1 MKRTSLSPS
10 PSANFVGIGGRLKGN
25 RIGDI
30 PANILTLSG
39 FLVGT
44 AHYLYLDPHIRVNKM
59 NIAAILVAGR
69 ATGRQAK
76 AWLFKDVVLY
86 PAMGF
91 IGLITLWW
99 IIATFRSE
107 LMPNPWQ
114 ALTSNLD
121 YILHPFY
128 RRGPGNLGIGW
139 LLLASLRRVLIGFL
153 LGALV
158 AIPVGFLIGLS
169 RPAMLILNP
178 IIQILRP
185 VSPLAWL
192 PISLAMFGVAEPSA
206 IFVIFITSL
215 WSTMINTA
223 LGVGSVPKDYIDV
236 ARVLEMPKYRQILK
250 IILPASLPYIF
261 TGLRLSLGIAWLVI
275 VAVEMLTGG
284 VGIGFF
290 LWDEWNRLN
299 LSSVFLAVIVIG
311 VTGLILDYLISR
323 LQVLVTH
330 RPAKPGS

>member
-1 MKRTSLSPS
+1 
-10 PSANFVGIGGRLKGN
+10 
-25 RIGDI
+25 
-30 PANILTLSG
+30 
-39 FLVGT
+39 
-44 AHYLYLDPHIRVNKM
+44 M

-69 ATGRQAK
+69 VAWNRAK
-76 AWLFKDVVLY
+76 PLLVRDVVIY
-86 PAMGF
+86 PAIGF
-91 IGLITLWW
+91 TGLILLWW
-99 IIATFRSE
+99 AIALVRHE
-107 LMPNPWQ
+107 LMPTPLE
-114 ALTSNLD
+114 ALTANLD
-121 YILHPFY
+121 YIFHPFY
-128 RRGPGNLGIGW
+128 RRGPGDLGIGW
-139 LLLASLRRVLIGFL
+139 LLLASLRRVSIGFL
-153 LGALV
+153 LGAAV
-158 AIPVGFLIGLS
+158 AIPTGFLIGLS
-169 RPAMLILNP
+169 RPATLILNP

-192 PISLAMFGVAEPSA
+192 PIALAMFGVAEPSA

-223 LGVGSVPKDYIDV
+223 LGVASVPKDYIDV
-236 ARVLEMPKYRQILK
+236 ARVLEMPAYRRIYK

-284 VGIGFF
+284 IGIGFF

-311 VTGLILDYLISR
+311 LTGLILDYLISR

-330 RPAKPGS
+330 RPAKTGN